1 MVVWCG
7 VKGGSV
13 GGLKS
18 SHADGLKHAA
28 ANICR
33 QPSTTWL
40 REAGASKMGLRC
52 NYCHS
57 AHLFLVPVP
66 RDLPSCLRI
75 NERYVRIFFLS
86 LLRIR
91 PLVPACQQRAVAF
104 RHPAHPFHIDADK
117 ILLILTCCAHSI
129 PYADVLTMPLR
140 RQRTCTDN
148 ADNANNADTC

>member
-1 MVVWCG
+1 MVVVWCG

-13 GGLKS
+13 GGLKC

-75 NERYVRIFFLS
+75 NERYVRIFLFEFVENTA
-86 LLRIR
+86 IG
-91 PLVPACQQRAVAF
+91 ACLPVNSV
-104 RHPAHPFHIDADK
+104 
-117 ILLILTCCAHSI
+117 LWHSDI
-129 PYADVLTMPLR
+129 
-140 RQRTCTDN
+140 QRTLSISMLTRFY
-148 ADNANNADTC
+148 